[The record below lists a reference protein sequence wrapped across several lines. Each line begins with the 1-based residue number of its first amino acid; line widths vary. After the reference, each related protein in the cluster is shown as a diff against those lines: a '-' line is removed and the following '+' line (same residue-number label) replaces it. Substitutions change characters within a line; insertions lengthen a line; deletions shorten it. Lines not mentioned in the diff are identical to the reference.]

1 MIIMPAKKNLIIDDD
16 IKMNGLLQSYL
27 SGFAY
32 EVIAS
37 THPSDGLRKIKTFI
51 PDLIIL
57 DIMLPEMDGFTVIRE
72 IRKEHEIP
80 VIMLTARG
88 DITDR
93 IVGLEL
99 GADDYLPKPFEPREL
114 VARIQTILRRVSK
127 QSDPAASI
135 KYDNLEIIP
144 EKQMAIV
151 DGEAIDISTMEFQ
164 LLYLLITRRGR
175 IVTRDQ
181 IMDNLRGIDWS
192 AFDRSV
198 DVAVSRLRQKLRD
211 NPKSPRFIKT
221 IWGTGYMFIGH
232 E

>member
-1 MIIMPAKKNLIIDDD
+1 MQGKKILIIDDD

-37 THPSDGLRKIKTFI
+37 THPSDGLRKIKTFM
-51 PDLIIL
+51 PELIIL
-57 DIMLPEMDGFTVIRE
+57 DIMLPDMDGFAVMRE
-72 IRKEHEIP
+72 IRKEHAIP

-88 DITDR
+88 DLTDR

-114 VARIQTILRRVSK
+114 VARIQTILRRVSN
-127 QSDPAASI
+127 QYDPAASV
-135 KYDNLEIIP
+135 KFDKLEIIP
-144 EKQMAIV
+144 EKQMAVV

-164 LLYLLITRRGR
+164 LLYLLISKRGR

>member
-1 MIIMPAKKNLIIDDD
+1 MPGKKILIIDDD
-16 IKMNGLLQSYL
+16 EKMNGLLQNYL
-27 SGFAY
+27 SGFGF
-32 EVIAS
+32 EVASS
-37 THPSDGLRKIKTFI
+37 THPSSGLQRIRTWH

-57 DIMLPEMDGFTVIRE
+57 DIMLPDMDGFAVLRE
-72 IRKEHEIP
+72 IRKEQEIP

-114 VARIQTILRRVSK
+114 VARIQTIMRRVTK
-127 QSDPAASI
+127 QFDPAGSI
-135 KYDNLEIIP
+135 KFDHLEIIP

-164 LLYLLITRRGR
+164 LLNLLISKRGR
-175 IVTRDQ
+175 IITRDQ

-198 DVAVSRLRQKLRD
+198 DVTVSRLRQKLGD